1 MAEED
6 QVVALAVVAEV
17 MVEVEVEEVEVV
29 ECHLTHTWHV
39 GCTCIN
45 KCQVHPLA
53 AGRHS
58 SNNEVE
64 VVA

>member
-1 MAEED
+1 MVEVD

-17 MVEVEVEEVEVV
+17 MEVVVEVEV

-45 KCQVHPLA
+45 KCQVHPLVD
-53 AGRHS
+53 GRHS
-58 SNNEVE
+58 SNEVVE
-64 VVA
+64 VVVA

>member
-1 MAEED
+1 M
-6 QVVALAVVAEV
+6 ALAVVEGVMEV
-17 MVEVEVEEVEVV
+17 VVEVEEVEEV

-45 KCQVHPLA
+45 KCHAHPLVD
-53 AGRHS
+53 GRHS
-58 SNNEVE
+58 NNNEVE